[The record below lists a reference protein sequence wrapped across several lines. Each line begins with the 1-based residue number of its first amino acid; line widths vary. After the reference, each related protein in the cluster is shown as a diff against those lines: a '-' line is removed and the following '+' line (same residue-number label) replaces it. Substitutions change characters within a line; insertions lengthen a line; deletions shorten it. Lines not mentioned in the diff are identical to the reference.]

1 MFDCISPEWPWI
13 SSFDWYVWARRSQA
27 MKSTAKIIQLMF
39 NWFDIEVANLNVAQD
54 LLISTVKSTITPMID
69 FLILRF
75 SFSLCKQ
82 FLGSKMLRSL
92 SICNLWGKIILIWN
106 GWRKLVFK
114 MSIAFIRRK
123 FTRRVFFNANIDA
136 MALLSVDAHTILMS
150 NQNTNR
156 SVTDFILKMTKND
169 KEILHFYGCLIS
181 IADEWD
187 FTVSHAPNRNHNTV
201 QCSM

>member
-92 SICNLWGKIILIWN
+92 SICNHINWEN
-106 GWRKLVFK
+106 H
-114 MSIAFIRRK
+114 
-123 FTRRVFFNANIDA
+123 IDLKR
-136 MALLSVDAHTILMS
+136 MAKTSV
-150 NQNTNR
+150 QNV
-156 SVTDFILKMTKND
+156 SCLHQ
-169 KEILHFYGCLIS
+169 KEIHTTS
-181 IADEWD
+181 IFQCKHW
-187 FTVSHAPNRNHNTV
+187 RNGITERWCTHHIDV
-201 QCSM
+201 